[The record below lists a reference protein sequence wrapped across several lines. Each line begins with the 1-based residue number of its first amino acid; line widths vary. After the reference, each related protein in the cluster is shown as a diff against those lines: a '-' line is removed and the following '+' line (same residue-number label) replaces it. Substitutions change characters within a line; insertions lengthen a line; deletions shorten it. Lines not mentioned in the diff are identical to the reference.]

1 MPMKTLTA
9 RMTLILLAAASV
21 ALAGVNPGD
30 EAPDFTLT
38 DTAGQE
44 HTLSA
49 LLADH
54 KVVVIEWFN
63 PDCPFIVR
71 HHKTH
76 KTMDE
81 TYAALKDQ
89 GVAWI
94 AINSGAPGKQG
105 AGLERNR
112 KAFEEY
118 GMSFPVLLDEDG
130 AVGKAYGALT
140 TPHMFVIAQDGTVA
154 YAGAIDDDRAGDR
167 PGEVNYVAAAVGAVL
182 AGEDVATKET
192 RPYGCSVK
200 YAD

>member
-1 MPMKTLTA
+1 MKTL
-9 RMTLILLAAASV
+9 LILALLTAAPA

-30 EAPDFTLT
+30 KAPDFTLT

-54 KVVVIEWFN
+54 KVVVLEWFN

-81 TYAALKDQ
+81 TFAAVKDE

-94 AINSGAPGKQG
+94 AINSGAAGKQG

-112 KAFEEY
+112 KAVEEY
-118 GMSFPVLLDEDG
+118 AMSFPVLLDEDG
-130 AVGKAYGALT
+130 TVGKAYGAMT
-140 TPHMFVIAQDGTVA
+140 TPHMFVITQDGTVA
-154 YAGAIDDDRAGDR
+154 YAGAIDDDRAGER
-167 PGEVNYVAAAVGAVL
+167 PGEVNYVAAALDAVL
-182 AGEDVATKET
+182 AGKDVATQET